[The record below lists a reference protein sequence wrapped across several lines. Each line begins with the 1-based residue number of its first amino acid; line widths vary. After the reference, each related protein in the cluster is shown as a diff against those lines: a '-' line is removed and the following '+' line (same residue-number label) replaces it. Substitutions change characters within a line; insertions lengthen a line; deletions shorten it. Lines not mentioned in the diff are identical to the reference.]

1 MNRSL
6 ACRAPLC
13 ALLILSCATAAWADY
28 GAGQAAWEAG
38 RYAEAMKEWRRAAR
52 KGDRRAMTALGRAF
66 AKGLGV
72 PQDFIEAHKWLNLAA
87 ARGDEK
93 AAAERDALAKEM
105 TVEERAEARKLLRA
119 WRTTGKRRSTAIVPR
134 RRTPGTPRPP
144 RRMARKVS
152 PGNAALRAVAAGDI
166 SALEKALAAGADAN
180 ARGGK
185 RGWTPLMYAADKGY
199 TLLVPPLLKAGAK
212 PNLRAADGATA
223 LFIAALHGR
232 SELVEILMKAGADPA
247 IKGPKGKTAEGLMA
261 MRVARTKYGGA
272 RGLHKAL
279 RANERPAVIEALLD
293 QGADIRGRDVVL
305 DSTYPSGKRDPNIKY
320 FYTPLHIAARYNK
333 HPGVVALLLKRGAD
347 INEQVEGQYKRKPRT
362 SENTIAQELAAL
374 WNENPEVA
382 MFFIERAGGV
392 NARGSYD
399 TTPLHFATSNKN
411 PELAKLLLDRGAD
424 VNARSEEGWTPLHWA
439 ASNKNPE
446 LAKLLLDRGA
456 NVNARNK
463 HGRTPLYLASFHKNS
478 GVVKVIENRARR
490 NNRLHKAL
498 HANERPA
505 VIKALL
511 DQGADVN
518 GRDADGRMPL
528 HWAALD
534 KNPEVAKLLLGRG
547 ADVNA
552 RGDKRGDTPLFFAAG
567 NENPEVAK
575 LLLDRGADVNAKD
588 KGGNT
593 PLHEAAKWSKNPEV
607 TKLLLDRGANIKA
620 VNDKGKTPAM
630 IIESTSPQVDDNIG
644 NED

>member
-1 MNRSL
+1 MNRHL
-6 ACRAPLC
+6 AWLIPLF
-13 ALLILSCATAAWADY
+13 AAFTLSCATAARADY
-28 GAGQAAWEAG
+28 GAGQTAWKAG
-38 RYAEAMKEWRRAAR
+38 RYAEALTEWRGAAR
-52 KGDRRAMTALGRAF
+52 AGDRRAMAALGRAF

-87 ARGDEK
+87 ARGDAK
-93 AAAERDALAKEM
+93 ALAERDALAKEM

-119 WRTTGKRRSTAIVPR
+119 WRTAGSRRSTAIVPR
-134 RRTPGTPRPP
+134 RRTPRTPRPP
-144 RRMARKVS
+144 RRVVRKVS
-152 PGNAALRAVAAGDI
+152 PGNAALRAVAAGNI
-166 SALEKALAAGADAN
+166 SALEKALAAGADPN

-223 LFIAALHGR
+223 LFIAALRGR

-272 RGLHKAL
+272 KGLHKAL

-293 QGADIRGRDVVL
+293 RGADIRVRDVVL
-305 DSTYPSGKRDPNIKY
+305 DNIHPGAKRDPNSRY

-333 HPGVVALLLKRGAD
+333 HSGVVALLLERGAD
-347 INEQVEGQYKRKPRT
+347 LNEWVEYQYKREPKKNEKRT
-362 SENTIAQELAAL
+362 AQALAAL

-382 MFFIERAGGV
+382 MTLIERGDGV
-392 NARGSYD
+392 NGRDADGN
-399 TTPLHFATSNKN
+399 TPLHWAADNKN
-411 PELAKLLLDRGAD
+411 SELAKLLLDRGAD

-439 ASNKNPE
+439 ADNKNPE

-456 NVNARNK
+456 NVNARSKN
-463 HGRTPLYLASFHKNS
+463 GYTPLSLASFYKNS
-478 GVVKVIENRARR
+478 GVVKVIENWARR

-534 KNPEVAKLLLGRG
+534 KNPEVAKLLLDRG

-552 RGDKRGDTPLFFAAG
+552 RGDKRGDTPLFFAAK

-575 LLLDRGADVNAKD
+575 LLLDRGADVNAKS
-588 KGGNT
+588 KVGNT

-607 TKLLLDRGANIKA
+607 TKLLLDRGANMKA

-630 IIESTSPQVDDNIG
+630 IIQSTSPQDDDNTG

>member
-1 MNRSL
+1 MYRHL
-6 ACRAPLC
+6 AWLIPLC
-13 ALLILSCATAAWADY
+13 AALTLSCATVAQADY
-28 GAGQAAWEAG
+28 GAGQTAWKAG
-38 RYAEAMKEWRRAAR
+38 RYAEALKEWRRAAR
-52 KGDRRAMTALGRAF
+52 KGDRRSMAALGRAF
-66 AKGLGV
+66 VRGVGV

-87 ARGDEK
+87 ARGDVK

-119 WRTTGKRRSTAIVPR
+119 WRAAGKRRSTAIVPR
-134 RRTPGTPRPP
+134 RRSPRTPRPP
-144 RRMARKVS
+144 RRVARKGS
-152 PGNAALRAVAAGDI
+152 PGNAALRAVAAGNI
-166 SALEKALAAGADAN
+166 SALENALAAGADAN

-223 LFIAALHGR
+223 LFIAALRGR

-261 MRVARTKYGGA
+261 IRVARTKYGGA

-293 QGADIRGRDVVL
+293 RGADIRDRDVVL
-305 DSTYPSGKRDPNIKY
+305 NENSPDTKY

-333 HPGVVALLLKRGAD
+333 HPGVIALLLERGAD
-347 INEQVEGQYKRKPRT
+347 LNEWVEYQYKREPKKNQKTTAR
-362 SENTIAQELAAL
+362 ELAA
-374 WNENPEVA
+374 WQNENPEVA
-382 MFFIERAGGV
+382 MTLIERAGGV
-392 NARGSYD
+392 NARDSYSS
-399 TTPLHFATSNKN
+399 TPLYWAAANKN
-411 PELAKLLLDRGAD
+411 PEVAKLLLDRGAG
-424 VNARSEEGWTPLHWA
+424 VNARSEDGSTPLHSA
-439 ASNKNPE
+439 AFNKNPE
-446 LAKLLLDRGA
+446 VAKLLLDRGA

-463 HGRTPLYLASFHKNS
+463 NGHTPLSLASFHKIS
-478 GVVKVIENRARR
+478 GVAKVIENRARR

-505 VIKALL
+505 VIKAFL

-534 KNPEVAKLLLGRG
+534 NNPEVAKLLLERGADVNARNNKFGSTPLHRAAAANKNPEVAKLLL
-547 ADVNA
+547 
-552 RGDKRGDTPLFFAAG
+552 
-567 NENPEVAK
+567 E
-575 LLLDRGADVNAKD
+575 RGADVNAKD

-607 TKLLLDRGANIKA
+607 TKLLLDRGANMKA

-630 IIESTSPQVDDNIG
+630 IIQSTSPQVDDNTG